1 MNVLKILE
9 QLCYRTLG
17 KDTSDQI
24 IFGKDLFELIYFK
37 TFQNTY
43 QSTADD
49 TTKFPVI
56 IHTN

>member
-1 MNVLKILE
+1 MLQDAWEGHFWSN
-9 QLCYRTLG
+9 
-17 KDTSDQI
+17 

-49 TTKFPVI
+49 TTKFPVVI
-56 IHTN
+56 YTNW